1 MIYLLLLTLLCG
13 ELTARDV
20 HRSPLFI
27 NARRN
32 LKQRPDR
39 MDYGKN
45 RELSRFRPP
54 GFEKFLERKRK
65 QSIMYPSY
73 IPQGFKQESVKEL
86 IQKGRL
92 LNAGY
97 VSNQSPIPRK
107 RRESSAVKEKN
118 TSAVS
123 IMNEISSVEVLP
135 IIRQSRTIE
144 CQRDSD
150 GVVNCHQDDLH
161 YKIRLKHPDLPQD
174 ILETLITNLYARLFK
189 ATSDKKKRDGNK
201 IITQKPNSD
210 ESPFIIVLPADHS
223 EGVKE
228 VQSAKPVVKSHNI
241 PETEHSEDLIIEC
254 TPTDLEGPKDNEK
267 TSLKGDNRKDLRTTS
282 TPADGMGRGRLSSKG
297 SSWRR

>member
-1 MIYLLLLTLLCG
+1 M
-13 ELTARDV
+13 
-20 HRSPLFI
+20 
-27 NARRN
+27 
-32 LKQRPDR
+32 KQRPDR
-39 MDYGKN
+39 MDYGKDH
-45 RELSRFRPP
+45 EQSRFRPP

-86 IQKGRL
+86 IQRGGL
-92 LNAGY
+92 LNVGY
-97 VSNQSPIPRK
+97 VSSQSPILRM
-107 RRESSAVKEKN
+107 RRENPAVKEKN

-201 IITQKPNSD
+201 ISTQKPSSD
-210 ESPFIIVLPADHS
+210 ESPFIIVLPPDHS
-223 EGVKE
+223 EGVKV
-228 VQSAKPVVKSHNI
+228 VQNAKPVKNHNI

-267 TSLKGDNRKDLRTTS
+267 TSLKGDQKGPKNYVYSCRWHGKRSTEQQRIVVEKVRKGPPLQSFKVLID
-282 TPADGMGRGRLSSKG
+282 PSKVG
-297 SSWRR
+297 LNLLPITVIH